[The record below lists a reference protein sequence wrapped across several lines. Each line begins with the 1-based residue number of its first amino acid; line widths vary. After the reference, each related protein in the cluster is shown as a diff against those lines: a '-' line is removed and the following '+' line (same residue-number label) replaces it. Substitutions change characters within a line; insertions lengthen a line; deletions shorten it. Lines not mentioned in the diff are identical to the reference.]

1 MYLKN
6 SVSSYYKIYIKLL
19 SVIIKLI
26 FFKFSK
32 DKNRKNDYLYFI
44 KNLLKLKNNILIK
57 NKDIFHLTKNKNIFK
72 FFIHNYF

>member
-57 NKDIFHLTKNKNIFK
+57 NKDIFHFYESNI
-72 FFIHNYF
+72 

>member
-57 NKDIFHLTKNKNIFK
+57 NKDIFHFYESNFIIRC
-72 FFIHNYF
+72 FFI

>member
-57 NKDIFHLTKNKNIFK
+57 NKDIFHFYEYLIFR
-72 FFIHNYF
+72 I

>member
-57 NKDIFHLTKNKNIFK
+57 NKDIFHLIEIYAKIYIF
-72 FFIHNYF
+72 Y